1 MSRDVYLN
9 PPVEAQCDKSILWK
23 LNKCIYGLSDASLQW
38 YHLVKKFILS
48 CGGKVSKSDPTL
60 FLWHKSNELHGIIII
75 HVDDFL
81 WAGSDEFK
89 NNVIEKLCK
98 KYVVSKFESPL
109 FRFVG
114 LNLKQQNNT
123 ITIEQYKYIERIKM
137 IEIDTKRKI
146 QHNEPLTEQEKT
158 VLRSKIGQ
166 LLWVNNQTRPGISFE
181 LCHLSTNF
189 ENATVNDIIQ
199 TNKVI
204 KKLKQSPGHVTY
216 VPIENDPKI
225 IVYTDASFGNLVDS
239 GSQGAFLIF
248 LVDRKQNYNLISW
261 QSKRIRRVTKSSLA
275 AETLSLSEGLDNA
288 YYVASL
294 YNEILYN
301 GNENLFPNEAYI
313 DNKSLFNS
321 LQSTKMVSER
331 RLRLDISAIKEMLSS
346 NEIVKIDWLPT
357 EKQLSNSLTKQ
368 GANTHHLIS
377 YMRNGCF

>member
-1 MSRDVYLN
+1 MCSLKETPKGIIPKARLVARGFEEDNIENIKKGSRTCSRDTLRVVLSVVAHKQWTLQSIDIKTAFLQGDNLSRDVYVN
-9 PPVEAQCDKSILWK
+9 PPAEAQCDKSILWK

-38 YHLVKKFILS
+38 YNSVKRFILS
-48 CGGKVSKSDPTL
+48 CGGKVSKSDPAL
-60 FLWHKSNELHGIIII
+60 FLWHKSNELNGAMII

-98 KYVVSKFESPL
+98 KYVVSKFEPSL

-166 LLWVNNQTRPGISFE
+166 LLWVNNQTRPDISFE

-189 ENATVNDIIQ
+189 RNATVNDIIQ

-204 KKLKQSPGHVTY
+204 KKLKQSPGHLTY

-248 LVDRKQNYNLISW
+248 LVDGKQNCN
-261 QSKRIRRVTKSSLA
+261 
-275 AETLSLSEGLDNA
+275 
-288 YYVASL
+288 
-294 YNEILYN
+294 
-301 GNENLFPNEAYI
+301 
-313 DNKSLFNS
+313 
-321 LQSTKMVSER
+321 
-331 RLRLDISAIKEMLSS
+331 
-346 NEIVKIDWLPT
+346 
-357 EKQLSNSLTKQ
+357 
-368 GANTHHLIS
+368 
-377 YMRNGCF
+377 